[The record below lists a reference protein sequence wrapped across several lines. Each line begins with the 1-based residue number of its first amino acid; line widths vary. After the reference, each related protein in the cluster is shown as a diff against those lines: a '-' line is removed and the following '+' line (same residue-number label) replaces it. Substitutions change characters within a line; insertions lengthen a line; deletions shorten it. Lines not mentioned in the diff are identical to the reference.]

1 MKPSDINNFFGCKRD
16 FFTEIPL
23 ADENLERFVN
33 QTQPLKKLIL
43 SLEMLRN
50 CGIIGDFGSGKSSF
64 LRKLE
69 TLLIKRDH
77 PAKYF
82 QVNLPIDDYNRTR
95 LVFLRNT
102 LRNLLVLILENEN
115 LKQNYSDEELITEI
129 NRLEFS
135 ISYENQDKE
144 LKKLGGELS
153 GSVKHNLLSMLIPVE
168 LKAALKAETGTESTE
183 KGTINIPV
191 HNENTLLDS
200 IFLLAN
206 KLEQPVIML
215 IDEFDKIG
223 RKDISSPQW
232 DIQLLQVLE
241 LSREIMNTE
250 RLLFVFSLQKELY
263 QRLQEARQGTG
274 DSSLLGLI
282 NDYEKLNDFDLE
294 FATEVVEKAIEYSG
308 YRKNVSDLFAP
319 GIIDAVHR
327 DTKGRVRLFVHDL
340 IELIQQTY
348 FDEKQQIDK
357 EVLLKCLR
365 KKWDNLSEAEFNKHT
380 GNLFDGLT
388 I

>member
-1 MKPSDINNFFGCKRD
+1 MKTSEINTFFGCTRD

-23 ADENLERFVN
+23 ADENLDRFVN

-43 SLEMLRN
+43 SLEMGRN

-69 TLLIKRDH
+69 TELISKSH

-82 QVNLPIDDYNRTR
+82 QVNLPVDDYSRTR

-102 LRNLLVLILENEN
+102 LRNLLVVILENEN
-115 LKQNYSDEELITEI
+115 LKQQYSDEELIIEV

-135 ISYENQDKE
+135 ITYENQDKD
-144 LKKLGGELS
+144 LKRFRGEIS
-153 GSVKHNLLSMLIPVE
+153 GSVKQNLLSMLIPAE
-168 LKAALKAETGTESTE
+168 LKATLVAESGKETSE

-200 IFLLAN
+200 IFLLAD

-223 RKDISSPQW
+223 RKDMSSPQW
-232 DIQLLQVLE
+232 DIQLMQVLE

-250 RLLFVFSLQKELY
+250 KLLFVFSLQKELY
-263 QRLQEARQGTG
+263 QKLQEARQGTG

-282 NDYEKLNDFDLE
+282 NDYEKLNVFDLD
-294 FATEVVEKAIEYSG
+294 FAKEVVNKAIEYAG
-308 YRKNVSDLFAP
+308 YTKKMSDLFVP
-319 GIIDAVHR
+319 GIIEAVHS
-327 DTKGRVRLFVHDL
+327 DTNGRVRLFVHDM
-340 IELIQQTY
+340 IELIQQAY
-348 FDEKQQIDK
+348 FNEKQQIDK
-357 EVLLKCLR
+357 DVMLKCLR
-365 KKWDNLSEAEFNKHT
+365 KKWDDLSEEDFKNHIEK
-380 GNLFDGLT
+380 LSLR
-388 I
+388 

>member
-1 MKPSDINNFFGCKRD
+1 MKTSEINNFFGCKRD

-23 ADENLERFVN
+23 ADENLDRFVN
-33 QTQPLKKLIL
+33 QSQPLKKLML
-43 SLEMLRN
+43 SLEMGRN

-69 TLLIKRDH
+69 LLLLEKNH

-82 QVNLPIDDYNRTR
+82 QVNLPVDDYNRTR

-102 LRNLLVLILENEN
+102 LRNLLVVILENEH
-115 LKQNYSDEELITEI
+115 LKQNYSGEELITEI

-144 LKKLGGELS
+144 LKKVGGEIS
-153 GSVKHNLLSMLIPVE
+153 GSVKQNLLSMLIPAE
-168 LKAALKAETGTESTE
+168 LKATITAEAGKESSE
-183 KGTINIPV
+183 KGTVNIPV

-223 RKDISSPQW
+223 RKDMSSPQW
-232 DIQLLQVLE
+232 DIQLMQVLE

-250 RLLFVFSLQKELY
+250 KLLFVFSLQKELY
-263 QRLQEARQGTG
+263 QKLQAARQGTG

-282 NDYEKLNDFDLE
+282 NDYEKLNDFDLD
-294 FATEVVEKAIEYSG
+294 FAKEVISKAIKYSG
-308 YRKNVSDLFAP
+308 YPNEVTALFAS
-319 GIIDAVHR
+319 GIIEAVFN
-327 DTKGRVRLFVHDL
+327 DTNGRVRLFVHDM
-340 IELIQQTY
+340 IELIQQAY

-357 EVLLKCLR
+357 EVLIKCLR
-365 KKWDNLSEAEFNKHT
+365 KKWDNLSDEEFEKH
-380 GNLFDGLT
+380 NE
-388 I
+388 